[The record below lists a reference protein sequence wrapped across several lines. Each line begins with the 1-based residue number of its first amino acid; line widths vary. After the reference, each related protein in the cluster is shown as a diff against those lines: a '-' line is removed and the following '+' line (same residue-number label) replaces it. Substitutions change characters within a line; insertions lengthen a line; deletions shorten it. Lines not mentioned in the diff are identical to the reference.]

1 MDKYMTLKEVVEG
14 FVNFAYGDI
23 LFENEVS
30 RFNISF
36 EDSSFLKNKEFN
48 FFSNSLQDILNNV
61 HNCERIVFSFV
72 N

>member
-48 FFSNSLQDILNNV
+48 FFFYFFHVFLNN
-61 HNCERIVFSFV
+61 FSNF
-72 N
+72 

>member
-30 RFNISF
+30 RYKISF
-36 EDSSFLKNKEFN
+36 EDTYFLKNKEFN
-48 FFSNSLQDILNNV
+48 FI
-61 HNCERIVFSFV
+61 
-72 N
+72 